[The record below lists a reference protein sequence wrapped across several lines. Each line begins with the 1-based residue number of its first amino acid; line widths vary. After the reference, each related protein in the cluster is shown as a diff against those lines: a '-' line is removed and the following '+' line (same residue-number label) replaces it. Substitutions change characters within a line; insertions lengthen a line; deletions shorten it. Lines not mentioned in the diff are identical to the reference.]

1 MLRDSRQYD
10 SGTASGQRLLFG
22 GMYGQK
28 GYAKEQPVPVA
39 CGVHQIREFTCSP
52 TRNASWR
59 PETYDLRRTGKVD
72 SYHMSIT
79 LSSPVSMSY
88 AILITFVSCSCTFP
102 ELLLCAKS

>member
-1 MLRDSRQYD
+1 MALLQGNDYCLVECRAKGICKRAASTSGMWCAPDKRVHMVRYVAPPEMLLGGLAHMI
-10 SGTASGQRLLFG
+10 SGELH
-22 GMYGQK
+22 
-28 GYAKEQPVPVA
+28 EV
-39 CGVHQIREFTCSP
+39 
-52 TRNASWR
+52 
-59 PETYDLRRTGKVD
+59 GKMD